1 MRQFPSVLIHRQY
14 RVNCHRE
21 IDVELVCDRV
31 VAAALKH
38 DDKVY
43 LYMMD
48 SKCGAKRFVI
58 VPKESAV
65 YKHKAMRRRHND
77 GEADLIG
84 VYYASVHAKDIRSDV
99 FFAMGW

>member
-21 IDVELVCDRV
+21 IDVELICDRV
-31 VAAALKH
+31 GAAALKH
-38 DDKVY
+38 DKVY

-48 SKCGAKRFVI
+48 SNCGGRRFI
-58 VPKESAV
+58 VVPSESST
-65 YKHKAMRRRHND
+65 YKDRSMRHRCND
-77 GEADLIG
+77 GTAQLIG
-84 VYYASVHAKDIRSDV
+84 VYDASVHAKDIRDDV